1 LLFTI
6 LSMRKITVAVLCLL
20 VMGVSIQLHAQ
31 DTLRVMTYNI
41 LRYGAQGV
49 GGCIPLTLQQ
59 RATWFNDVMTTT
71 QPDIFGVNEIGPI
84 DGAFSPQGNISTNV
98 LPNVPGKGPFYQA
111 TQINFDGNQDI
122 CNMMY
127 YNSQKVGLSTQ
138 FFIPVSGTTR
148 NLDYYKFYYK
158 SAEPIVDSSFI
169 HVVLVHFMA
178 GNATQREAQANALM
192 NYLNSV
198 AGGANDNYIV
208 MGDMNMDTPGAGA
221 FQSMVNYSNPN
232 VRMYDP
238 LSLSSWNQNWVYS
251 QSTTPSNQDCRAGGG
266 LNDRFDIILCSDALI
281 NNTLGMQYIPN
292 SHWVVGN
299 PHAPN
304 PSVNT
309 ATQIGVNGMSDHFPV
324 TIDIA
329 VSQAVANDPAFVH
342 PIELDV
348 VSPVTEEA
356 IVKLEV
362 PEGFGGDYSFHL
374 VDLQGRELYQKSH
387 SLSPGSHILRL
398 PLQQAG
404 SGVFFLDI
412 QSQGIQPLY
421 AKIVRVN

>member
-1 LLFTI
+1 MGT
-6 LSMRKITVAVLCLL
+6 RKFTVAVLCLFMVGISFHL
-20 VMGVSIQLHAQ
+20 QAQ

-49 GGCIPLTLQQ
+49 GGCTPLNLQT

-84 DGAFSPQGNISTNV
+84 DGAFSPQGNITTNV
-98 LPNVPGKGPFYQA
+98 LPNVPGKGPFYEA

-127 YNSQKVGLSTQ
+127 FNSQKVGLSTQ
-138 FFIPVSGTTR
+138 FFIPVSGSVR

-158 SAEPIVDSSFI
+158 SGEPIVDSSFV

-178 GNATQREAQANALM
+178 GNAIQRAAQATALM

-198 AGGANDNYIV
+198 NGGATDNYIV
-208 MGDMNMDTPGAGA
+208 MGDMNMDSPNETP
-221 FQSMVNYSNPN
+221 FQNMVNFSNPN
-232 VRMYDP
+232 VAMQDP
-238 LSLSSWNQNWVYS
+238 LNLSSWNQNGVYT
-251 QSTTPSNQDCRAGGG
+251 QSTTSSQQDCRAGGG

-281 NNTLGMQYIPN
+281 NNTLGMSYIPN
-292 SHWVVGN
+292 STWVVGS

-309 ATQIGVNGMSDHFPV
+309 ATQIGVAGMSDHYPV

-329 VSQAVANDPAFVH
+329 VSQAVANEPAFVH
-342 PIELDV
+342 PIKLEV

-356 IVKLEV
+356 IVKLEIPAGLEAEYQV
-362 PEGFGGDYSFHL
+362 RL
-374 VDLQGRELYQKSH
+374 VDLQGRVHYQETH
-387 SLSPGSHILRL
+387 SLGAGQQILRL
-398 PLQQAG
+398 PLRQQG
-404 SGVFFLDI
+404 TGIYFLDI
-412 QSQGIQPLY
+412 QAKGLQPLY